1 MKSRTLL
8 LFSGLLV
15 LGACKQN
22 NTTQEKNTKWL
33 PDVTNDD
40 HGPLKV
46 KEFGGDFDEI
56 EVSQSIDAEVIK
68 SDVEKIVISAPA
80 NIIEE
85 ILVENSNGKV
95 HIHYKSGIRVM
106 NTSKVTAKI
115 YAKDFIKLKANSSA
129 SIRIKDKFI
138 QDKTDLEASSSG
150 SLVGNLE
157 ANKLDIS
164 VDSSGSFEG
173 EIWAVDLQTEA
184 NSSGSIT
191 ITGKSKNA
199 NADSSSSG
207 SISAKNVLVEN
218 VTADASSSG
227 SVEISASHTAQAEAT
242 SSGTVSIFKKGNLSM
257 IKKEESSGG
266 SVTVQ

>member
-1 MKSRTLL
+1 MKSTTLL
-8 LFSGLLV
+8 LLSGLLV

-22 NTTQEKNTKWL
+22 NSTKDKNTTWL
-33 PDVTNDD
+33 PDVANDD

-56 EVSQSIDAEVIK
+56 EVSQSINAEIIK

-80 NIIEE
+80 NIIDEV
-85 ILVENSNGKV
+85 LVDNSNGKV
-95 HIHYKSGIRVM
+95 QIHYKSGIRVM
-106 NTSKVTAKI
+106 NTSKVSAKI
-115 YAKDFIKLKANSSA
+115 YAKDFTKLKANSSA
-129 SIRIKDKFI
+129 SIQIKDKFI

-150 SLVGNLE
+150 SIVGNLE

-173 EIWAVDLQTEA
+173 EIWAVDLDAEA

-191 ITGKSKNA
+191 LTGKSKNA

-207 SISAKNVLVEN
+207 SISAKKMIVEN
-218 VTADASSSG
+218 LTAEASSSG
-227 SVEISASHTAQAEAT
+227 SVDITASHTAQAEA
-242 SSGTVSIFKKGNLSM
+242 SSGGTVSIFKRGNLSL

-266 SVTVQ
+266 SISIQ